1 MTPAKRT
8 TAGKSAKDVLAQLEA
23 LGNEATRKHNAKAG
37 APKDQFGVK
46 RGDLRKVAKALGTD
60 HALALELWKTRNV
73 DARFVAILIM
83 KPKELSAAELDRLV
97 RSVRFT
103 EVLDWLSSYV
113 IKDHPD
119 REALRQQWMQ
129 ADDVWAARAGWALT
143 AGRVARDADGLDVAA
158 LLDRLQAE
166 MGDADPVAQWTMN
179 TCLASIGIHHPK
191 LRKRAVAV
199 GEKLGVLRDY
209 PTSKGCTSPFA
220 PTWIAEMVKRQ
231 G

>member
-1 MTPAKRT
+1 M
-8 TAGKSAKDVLAQLEA
+8 
-23 LGNEATRKHNAKAG
+23 
-37 APKDQFGVK
+37 
-46 RGDLRKVAKALGTD
+46 
-60 HALALELWKTRNV
+60 
-73 DARFVAILIM
+73 
-83 KPKELSAAELDRLV
+83 

-103 EVLDWLSSYV
+103 EVLDWLSAYV